1 MRNVRVRDTYA
12 EVRLRKELHRRGL
25 RYQVNIQPLDDL
37 RRKADVVFRRARVA
51 VFVDGC
57 FWHFCPQH
65 RSLPKT
71 NAEWWRGKLEGNRN
85 RDIDTTLQLE
95 NAGWAVMR
103 VWEHEDS
110 SQAVD
115 RIEVLVRS
123 RTSLDRSL

>member
-1 MRNVRVRDTYA
+1 M

-25 RYQVNIQPLDDL
+25 RYRVNTQPLEDL

-57 FWHFCPQH
+57 FWHQCPRH
-65 RSLPKT
+65 RSLPKA
-71 NAEWWRGKLEGNRN
+71 NAEWWKGKLERNRN
-85 RDIDTTLQLE
+85 RDIDTTVQLE
-95 NAGWAVMR
+95 NAGWAVVR

-123 RTSLDRSL
+123 RTSVDCSL